1 MSKIKSEQEL
11 RELFETRFDHETWE
25 CFEEWLDRKMEEGE
39 IEVCE
44 FNHYDCGNLDY
55 KPVAKLIGQ
64 NGNIFNLLGIA
75 KQALI
80 AEGKD
85 ERANELQKVVTTQCK
100 SYDEA
105 LCVIMNYVEVE

>member
-11 RELFETRFDHETWE
+11 RELFETQFDHNTILS
-25 CFEEWLDRKMEEGE
+25 FEEWLDEKMELGE

-55 KPVAKLIGQ
+55 KPTAKLIGQ
-64 NGNIFNLLGIA
+64 NGNIFNLLDIA
-75 KQALI
+75 RMALI
-80 AEGKD
+80 ADGKD
-85 ERANELQKVVTTQCK
+85 ERANELQKVITTQCK

-105 LCVIMNYVEVE
+105 LCTIMNYVEVE

>member
-11 RELFETRFDHETWE
+11 RELFETQFDHSTTLS
-25 CFEEWLDRKMEEGE
+25 FEEWLYEKWEFGE
-39 IEVCE
+39 IELVE
-44 FNHYDCGNLDY
+44 FNHYDCCNLDY

-80 AEGKD
+80 TEGKD
-85 ERANELQKVVTTQCK
+85 ERANELQEVVTTQCK

-105 LCVIMNYVEVE
+105 LCTIMNYVEVE

>member
-11 RELFETRFDHETWE
+11 KDLFETQFDHNTTLS
-25 CFEEWLDRKMEEGE
+25 FEEWLDEKMELGE

-55 KPVAKLIGQ
+55 KPTAKLIGQ
-64 NGNIFNLLGIA
+64 NGNIFNLLDIA
-75 KQALI
+75 RMALI
-80 AEGKD
+80 EDGKD

-105 LCVIMNYVEVE
+105 LYTIMDYVEVE

>member
-11 RELFETRFDHETWE
+11 RELFETQFDHNTTLS
-25 CFEEWLDRKMEEGE
+25 FEEWLDEKMELGE
-39 IEVCE
+39 IEICE

-55 KPVAKLIGQ
+55 KPVAKLVGQ
-64 NGNIFNLLGIA
+64 NGNIFNLLGIT

-85 ERANELQKVVTTQCK
+85 ERANELQEVVTTQCK

-105 LCVIMNYVEVE
+105 LCTIMNYVEVE

>member
-11 RELFETRFDHETWE
+11 RELFETQFDHSTTLS
-25 CFEEWLDRKMEEGE
+25 FEEWLYEKCELGE
-39 IEVCE
+39 IELVE
-44 FNHYDCGNLDY
+44 FNHYDCCNLDY

-80 AEGKD
+80 TEGKD
-85 ERANELQKVVTTQCK
+85 ERANELQEVVTTQCK

-105 LCVIMNYVEVE
+105 LCTIMNYVEVE